1 MSEIKRV
8 DPRRPFNIT
17 AAGLKRIV
25 LGETGDGW
33 SGEATDGVGVRQQR
47 GKPPRTRQAP
57 QRWHMAIVHA
67 DRGRLSDAAR
77 QAVAAAAI
85 LAPADTGVVVAVM
98 GAIDEDLASLGADR
112 VLMLPEFDARTYQP
126 ERELAAAGALVQTIN
141 PEHVFIPDNAAG
153 TGDLG
158 RRLAVTLGL
167 SVATHV
173 VEIGARQVSIRW
185 SAGGPLAKTGLP
197 RIVLLEPDA
206 VDAELPFVGSAETPV
221 PYDGAVPAVSHCCRD
236 LGIEEQDASSIP
248 LEEADFIVAAGNGVA
263 NVATVEAL
271 AGELGA
277 AIGASRVAVDN
288 GMYPREKQIG
298 ATGKTVS
305 ASAYVAVGISG
316 AVQHLQGIK
325 DCRYVIAINRDAGA
339 PIVKRAD
346 LTLIGDA
353 EDLMQ
358 AVLTRLSQARAQR
371 ELPEGS

>member
-8 DPRRPFNIT
+8 DPRRPFHISVT
-17 AAGLKRIV
+17 GLKRIV
-25 LGETGDGW
+25 LGETGEGA
-33 SGEATDGVGVRQQR
+33 SGNAADVANVRHPG
-47 GKPPRTRQAP
+47 GKPLRTQQLP

-67 DRGRLSDAAR
+67 DRGRLSDVAR

-85 LAPADTGVVVAVM
+85 LATADTGVVVVVM
-98 GAIDEDLASLGADR
+98 GAIEDDLAPIGADR
-112 VLMLPEFDARTYQP
+112 VVMLPECDAATFQP
-126 ERELAAAGALVQTIN
+126 ERELAAAASLIQTVN
-141 PEHVFIPDNAAG
+141 PEHVFMPDSAAG

-158 RRLAVTLGL
+158 RRLAVTLGV
-167 SVATHV
+167 SAATHV
-173 VEIGARQVSIRW
+173 VEIGTKQVGIRW
-185 SAGGPLAKTGLP
+185 STGGPLAKTSLP

-206 VDAELPFVGSAETPV
+206 VNAELPFVGSAEGPV
-221 PYDGAVPAVSHCCRD
+221 PFEGSLPVVALSCRD
-236 LGIEEQDASSIP
+236 LGIEEQDARAVP
-248 LEEADFIVAAGNGVA
+248 LEEADFIVSAGNGVT
-263 NVATVEAL
+263 NVGTVEAL

-288 GMYPREKQIG
+288 GMYPRDKQIG

-358 AVLTRLSQARAQR
+358 AVVTRLTQARAQR
-371 ELPEGS
+371 ELPEGP